1 MLFVFSSILLVAD
14 SMHANE
20 CKCFSYLRQ
29 NHLALGKFSLN
40 ISDIPKTIGQCQNF
54 EYVPALYRFL
64 SHLLEK
70 SVYLPI
76 TIDYLNNTTM
86 IPK

>member
-1 MLFVFSSILLVAD
+1 MIFLNIFVLLAD
-14 SMHANE
+14 STRTNE
-20 CKCFSYLRQ
+20 YKCNRYSRQ
-29 NHLALGKFSLN
+29 NILALGKFSLN
-40 ISDIPKTIGQCQNF
+40 ISDIPENLGEIQNF

-70 SVYLPI
+70 SVYLPL